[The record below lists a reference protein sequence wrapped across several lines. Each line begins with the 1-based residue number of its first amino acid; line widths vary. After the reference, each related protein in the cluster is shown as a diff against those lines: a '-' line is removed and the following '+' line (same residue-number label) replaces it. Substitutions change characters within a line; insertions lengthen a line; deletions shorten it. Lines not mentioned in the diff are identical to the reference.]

1 MDFRDAIEIL
11 IGFTIAVMLA
21 VLVYLLWGQDY
32 VCKAERDEISKLNA
46 TIIDQKTELENKDQA
61 AEAADQESEKKYGAA
76 IEEKLMDSRIIE
88 VCINKVLHYRSS
100 GAIVPRWNIN
110 GTLIKCDF
118 GKFNLTSVPEPDI
131 K

>member
-1 MDFRDAIEIL
+1 MDLRDAIEIL

-21 VLVYLLWGQDY
+21 VVVYLLWGQEHL
-32 VCKAERDEISKLNA
+32 CKAERDQITKLKA
-46 TIIDQKTELENKDQA
+46 IIDQKTELENKDQA

-76 IEEKLMDSRIIE
+76 TEEQLDIRIIE
-88 VCINKVLHYRSS
+88 VCINKVLHYRSN
-100 GAIVPRWNIN
+100 GAVVPRWNIN

-118 GKFNLTSVPEPDI
+118 GKFNKTSVPEPEV